1 MNYNEAIQYVHSLM
15 RFGIKP
21 GLERVSALLARL
33 GNPQDKVKTI
43 HVAGTNGKGSICYM
57 SAAVLKKAGYKVGL
71 YTSPYVVRFNER
83 IQIDFCHI
91 SNEDFAKYAAITKSA
106 AEDAGIETTE
116 FEFITAAA
124 FLYFA
129 DMGCDYVVTEVGLG
143 GRLDATNVI
152 KAPEVSVIASI
163 SFDHTGILG
172 DTLAKIAAEKG
183 GIIKQNCKTVLYPV
197 QDESVTDVIKN
208 ICKEK
213 NNILTIPD
221 TSALVPVSEKA
232 GALEYQYG
240 NLAVKSR
247 MWGSYQMYNG
257 ITVIEAMRQVGIPD
271 GIILNGIAKASVPG
285 RLEMLSG
292 NILLDVG
299 HNPAGIDATV
309 NAIKSYAKVIAV
321 MGMCEDKNY
330 AYCIEKIAS
339 IADTFIGVTADTPR
353 ALSAENV
360 AKSAAPFCKNI
371 MFEND
376 IAAGIDRALKLI
388 DKDSLL
394 LVCGS
399 FYVITPAR
407 AYLLEIL

>member
-106 AEDAGIETTE
+106 AEDAGIEITE

-213 NNILTIPD
+213 NSILTIPD

-285 RLEMLSG
+285 RLEMLSD